1 MERKKY
7 LIDTSIIFQSIS
19 LLSQFGIE
27 IKNLPKIIVLGE
39 QNQGKS
45 SLIDSLT
52 QIQILPK
59 SEGLCTKKPITLTLI
74 NSPETKYFVEDQ
86 QFDEVSASLEISKL
100 NSNSNVSK
108 INCIILSPNV
118 QNCNITDT
126 IGLIKI
132 SEEDQ
137 YLNPKK
143 IKESV
148 IDYLKDKNNIFVL
161 VSSATLDLAN
171 SQMLQLI
178 KKYDRTNDTIGVLT
192 KIDLTENQN
201 LNSIYD
207 ILSGKIYKLGYGWI
221 PTKLR
226 SDRDLNNGVTIEQSI
241 INEIEYFKNRSFHN
255 HATGIYEIRKAIS
268 FIQFERIKN
277 NIPDI
282 INEIDQKIMSLKS
295 SQNFLQKIIDE
306 SDDQLASKLVAMI
319 EKLVGSSHERSI
331 FENCLKQ
338 KLKNFLLEYM
348 NKIFGYEIDQ
358 YFEIDDN
365 VSNALIDINIYNFHV
380 QNGTVA
386 KDLVVDDEL
395 HDMMN
400 CGLISPISL
409 TNETLKKAYEK
420 ECILSTLMP
429 TFDFEVDDP
438 LNKKKIAWV
447 KYLEKYFISLQNGNV
462 LQDQVYKI
470 TETMLLDYIN
480 NSNDDE
486 ISKRFTE
493 YMIKDI
499 GIKAFEEKM
508 RYSLNALIN
517 IEQRPNVNMTD
528 IVKQIITISKPNH
541 LDYHQFY
548 SIRRLF
554 TRPNQNKLKIELYS
568 EIWNIAY
575 LRSVIDRLSLNCF
588 RIVAVNLVN
597 KMVENLL
604 TMIISLN
611 KDSSIRENEKIN
623 DKIQLLEKMK
633 TDFSIFL

>member
-1 MERKKY
+1 MEKRIY
-7 LIDTSIIFQSIS
+7 HIDTSIIFQSIS

-27 IKNLPKIIVLGE
+27 ITNLPKIIVLGE

-74 NSPETKYFVEDQ
+74 NDPETKYFVEDQ
-86 QFDEVSASLEISKL
+86 QFDEKSAPIEISRL
-100 NSNSNVSK
+100 NSNPNIRK
-108 INCIILSPNV
+108 ISSTVFSPNV
-118 QNCNITDT
+118 QNCSITDT

-137 YLNPKK
+137 RLDPKK

-148 IDYLKDKNNIFVL
+148 IEYLKDKNNIFVL

-178 KKYDRTNDTIGVLT
+178 KKYNRTDDTIGVLT

-201 LNSIYD
+201 LNSIFD
-207 ILSGKIYKLGYGWI
+207 ILAGKIYKLGYGWI

-226 SDRDLNNGVTIEQSI
+226 SDRDLNDDISIEQSI
-241 INEIEYFKNRSFHN
+241 VNEMEYFKNRPFQN
-255 HATGIYEIRKAIS
+255 YATGIYEIRKAIS
-268 FIQFERIKN
+268 FIQFERIKS
-277 NIPDI
+277 NIPEI
-282 INEIDQKIMSLKS
+282 INEINQKILSLKS

-306 SDDQLASKLVAMI
+306 ADDQLASKLVTMI
-319 EKLVGSSHERSI
+319 EKLVGSSHERSR
-331 FENCLKQ
+331 FESSLKE
-338 KLKNFLLEYM
+338 KLRNFLLEYM
-348 NKIFGYEIDQ
+348 NKIFGYEIDKH
-358 YFEIDDN
+358 FEIEEN
-365 VSNALIDINIYNFHV
+365 LSPNLIDINIYNYHV
-380 QNGTVA
+380 QNGTIA
-386 KDLVVDDEL
+386 KDLVIEDEL

-409 TNETLKKAYEK
+409 NNESLKKAYDK
-420 ECILSTLMP
+420 ESVLSALMP
-429 TFDFEVDDP
+429 TFEFEVDDP
-438 LNKKKIAWV
+438 LNKKKMSWI
-447 KYLEKYFISLQNGNV
+447 KYLEKYFTALQNGNI

-470 TETMLLDYIN
+470 TESMLLDYIN
-480 NSNDDE
+480 YNNDDD
-486 ISKRFTE
+486 ISKKFTE

-528 IVKQIITISKPNH
+528 IVKQIITISKPKH
-541 LDYHQFY
+541 LDYFQY
-548 SIRRLF
+548 CTLRRLVS
-554 TRPNQNKLKIELYS
+554 RPNLNKLKIELYS
-568 EIWNIAY
+568 EIWNVAY

-611 KDSSIRENEKIN
+611 KDSSIRENDKIN
-623 DKIQLLEKMK
+623 DKIQLLERVKEN
-633 TDFSIFL
+633 FSMFV

>member
-1 MERKKY
+1 MERRIY
-7 LIDTSIIFQSIS
+7 HIDTSIIFQSIS

-74 NSPETKYFVEDQ
+74 NSSETKYFVEDQ
-86 QFDEVSASLEISKL
+86 LFDENSASLEIARL
-100 NSNSNVSK
+100 NSNPNIEK
-108 INCIILSPNV
+108 ISCTVFSPNV
-118 QNCNITDT
+118 QNCSITDT

-137 YLNPKK
+137 RLNPKK

-148 IDYLKDKNNIFVL
+148 IEYLKEKNNVFVL

-178 KKYDRTNDTIGVLT
+178 KKYNRTEDTIGVLT

-201 LNSIYD
+201 LTSIFD
-207 ILSGKIYKLGYGWI
+207 VLAGKIYKLGYGWI

-226 SDRDLNNGVTIEQSI
+226 SDRDLNNDVSIEQSI
-241 INEIEYFKNRSFHN
+241 VNESEYFKNRPFQN
-255 HATGIYEIRKAIS
+255 YATGIYEIRKTIS
-268 FIQFERIKN
+268 YIQFERIKN
-277 NIPDI
+277 NIPEI
-282 INEIDQKIMSLKS
+282 ISEIEEKILSLKS

-306 SDDQLASKLVAMI
+306 ADDQLASKLVTMI
-319 EKLVGSSHERSI
+319 EKLVGSSHERSL
-331 FENCLKQ
+331 FENSLKE
-338 KLKNFLLEYM
+338 KLRNFLLEHM
-348 NKIFGYEIDQ
+348 NKIFGYEIDKQ
-358 YFEIDDN
+358 FEIEDN
-365 VSNALIDINIYNFHV
+365 LSTNLIDINIYNFHV
-380 QNGTVA
+380 KNGTVA
-386 KDLVVDDEL
+386 KDLVIEDEL

-400 CGLISPISL
+400 CGLISPMSL
-409 TNETLKKAYEK
+409 NDEKLKKAYEK
-420 ECILSTLMP
+420 ESVLSALMP
-429 TFDFEVDDP
+429 AFEFIVDDS

-447 KYLEKYFISLQNGNV
+447 KYLEKYFTALQNGNI

-470 TETMLLDYIN
+470 TESMLLDYIN
-480 NSNDDE
+480 NNNDDE

-517 IEQRPNVNMTD
+517 IEQRPNVNMLD
-528 IVKQIITISKPNH
+528 IVKQIIIISKPKH
-541 LDYHQFY
+541 LDYFQY
-548 SIRRLF
+548 CTLRRLVS
-554 TRPNQNKLKIELYS
+554 TPNLNKLRIELYS
-568 EIWNIAY
+568 EIWNVAY

-623 DKIQLLEKMK
+623 DKIHLLEKIK
-633 TDFSIFL
+633 ENFSMFT

>member
-1 MERKKY
+1 MAKKNY
-7 LIDTSIIFQSIS
+7 NIDTTTLFQSIS
-19 LLSQFGIE
+19 LLSPFGIE

-39 QNQGKS
+39 QNHGKS

-59 SEGLCTKKPITLTLI
+59 SDGLCTKKPISLTLI
-74 NSPETKYFVEDQ
+74 NSPETKYMVEDQ
-86 QFDEVSASLEISKL
+86 QYDEVAASIEISKL
-100 NSNSNVSK
+100 NSNPNVNK
-108 INCIILSPNV
+108 ISCIILSPNV
-118 QNCNITDT
+118 QNCNIVDT

-132 SEEDQ
+132 SEEDRL
-137 YLNPKK
+137 LNPKK

-148 IDYLKDKNNIFVL
+148 IEYLKDKNNIFVL

-171 SQMLQLI
+171 SQTLQLI
-178 KKYDRTNDTIGVLT
+178 KKYNRTDDTIGVLT

-201 LNSIYD
+201 MNSIFD
-207 ILSGKIYKLGYGWI
+207 ILGGKIYKLGYGWI

-226 SDRDLNNGVTIEQSI
+226 SDRDLVNGITIEQSI
-241 INEIEYFKNRSFHN
+241 VNESEYFSNRQFYDYP
-255 HATGIYEIRKAIS
+255 TGIYEIRKAVS

-277 NIPDI
+277 NIPNI
-282 INEIDQKIMSLKS
+282 IEEIEQKILSLKS

-306 SDDQLASKLVAMI
+306 ADDKLAAKLVVMI
-319 EKLVGSSHERSI
+319 EKLVGSSHERSL
-331 FENCLKQ
+331 FENTLKQ
-338 KLKNFLLEYM
+338 KLRQFLLEYM
-348 NKIFGYEIDQ
+348 NKIFGYEMNQNFVI
-358 YFEIDDN
+358 EDN
-365 VSNALIDINIYNFHV
+365 LATSLIDVNIYNFHV
-380 QNGTVA
+380 QHGTIA
-386 KDLVVDDEL
+386 KDLVVDDEM

-400 CGLISPISL
+400 CGLLSPISL
-409 TNETLKKAYEK
+409 NNETLKKAYEK

-429 TFDFEVDDP
+429 TFEFSMDDP
-438 LNKKKIAWV
+438 LNKKKMAWI
-447 KYLEKYFISLQNGNV
+447 KYLEKYFAALQNENM
-462 LQDQVYKI
+462 LQDQVYNI

-480 NSNDDE
+480 NDNDE

-493 YMIKDI
+493 YMIRDI

-517 IEQRPNVNMTD
+517 IEQRPNVNMSD

-541 LDYHQFY
+541 LDYKQFY
-548 SIRRLF
+548 SVRRIF
-554 TRPNQNKLKIELYS
+554 NRPNLNKLRIELYS

-604 TMIISLN
+604 TMIINLN
-611 KDSSIRENEKIN
+611 KENSIKENEKIN
-623 DKIQLLEKMK
+623 NKIKLLEKLK
-633 TDFSIFL
+633 DDLGIFL